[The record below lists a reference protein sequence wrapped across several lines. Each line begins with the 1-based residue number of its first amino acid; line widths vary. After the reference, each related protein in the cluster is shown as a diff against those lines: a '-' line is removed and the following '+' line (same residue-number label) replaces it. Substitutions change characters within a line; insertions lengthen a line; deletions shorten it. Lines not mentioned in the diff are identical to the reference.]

1 MELKTWKP
9 LIMNII
15 LMVIFTLIVVTLN
28 LKMSIMEIDLNYF
41 ILPIFCAVLF
51 GCVITYL
58 FMKRIRYLEKRVNE
72 KTEELKYHT
81 SMDELTNTYNRKM
94 GLKMLKNHF
103 DLSRRHKNS
112 LSVCLIDLNGL
123 KCVNEKFGRPK
134 GDELIRDVS
143 EMLRSSIR
151 ESDMISRMGG
161 DEFLTVLPECDTVG
175 ARIVMRRLRDKIKAY
190 NEDSQKNYSAS
201 INFGI
206 SESSY
211 SDNKTVEYLL
221 SEAENKRYVINKRKK
236 EIFHEN
242 MHPPKKNKDN
252 VLIFKLWVIVL

>member
-15 LMVIFTLIVVTLN
+15 LMIIFTLIVVTLN

-123 KCVNEKFGRPK
+123 KFVNEKFGRPK

-151 ESDMISRMGG
+151 ESDMISRVGG
-161 DEFLTVLPECDTVG
+161 DEFLTVLPECDTAG

-190 NEDSQKNYSAS
+190 NEDSQNNYSAS

-221 SEAENKRYVINKRKK
+221 LEADNKRYVINKRKK
-236 EIFHEN
+236 EISHEKS
-242 MHPPKKNKDN
+242 HSPKKNKDN